1 MQGQPG
7 TKAWGWAWGD
17 CFLPASALLGGQIP
31 PKDRGTV
38 ALLFPA
44 CSGLC
49 WVCSGTAPRTH
60 SESKRR
66 LRFPHSDSE
75 LWHIST
81 CWSEISRRWGCS
93 EPTRGQQAV
102 CARPGL
108 GHIHYGTLGLWGGR
122 CREIGTA
129 LTPLPTGWRRTLPPL
144 NNTTSPCP
152 PPSERGN

>member
-38 ALLFPA
+38 VLLFPA

-60 SESKRR
+60 SESKRQ

-108 GHIHYGTLGLWGGR
+108 GHIHHPQPYAWDPVTLGIMGWEMQGDWHGPNPIANGM
-122 CREIGTA
+122 EA
-129 LTPLPTGWRRTLPPL
+129 HAPPT
-144 NNTTSPCP
+144 
-152 PPSERGN
+152 E